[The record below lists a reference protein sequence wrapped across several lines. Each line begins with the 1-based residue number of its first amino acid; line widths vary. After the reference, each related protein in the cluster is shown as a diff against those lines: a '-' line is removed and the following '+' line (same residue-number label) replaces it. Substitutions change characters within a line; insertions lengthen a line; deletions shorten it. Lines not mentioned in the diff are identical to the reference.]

1 MHQTTLTFPE
11 INLRQSDGHK
21 LRGYFAQTF
30 GQHSDLFHN
39 HQADGKTIY
48 RYPLIQYKVVDK
60 HPMVVGI
67 NEGAQL
73 ITQRFLSIKEIII
86 NQKQYSLHQK
96 NLKSETV
103 EVAVHNDLFT
113 YQLVTPWLALNQHNH
128 TQYQNADDTGKRQLL
143 KKTLTGNLLT
153 CAGGLGYR
161 LTEKLLVNL
170 VVQPISINFKSKQM
184 TGFKGSFT
192 TNLWLPDF
200 VGIGK
205 SPARGF
211 GTIKLQQ

>member
-1 MHQTTLTFPE
+1 MHQTILTFPE

-21 LRGYFAQTF
+21 LRGYFAETF
-30 GQHSDLFHN
+30 GQQSDLFHN
-39 HQADGKTIY
+39 HQSDGKTIY
-48 RYPLIQYKVVDK
+48 RYPLIQYKVVHK

-73 ITQRFLSIKEIII
+73 ITNRFLSLKEIVI
-86 NQKQYSLHQK
+86 NEKQYPLHQK
-96 NLKSETV
+96 NLKSETI
-103 EVAVHNDLFT
+103 EVAIHNDLFT
-113 YQLVTPWLALNQHNH
+113 YQFVTPWLALNQLNH
-128 TQYQNADDTGKRQLL
+128 QNYQQADEEAKRKLL

-153 CAGGLGYR
+153 CASGLGYR
-161 LTEKLLVNL
+161 LAQQLLVNL
-170 VVQPISINFKSKQM
+170 VVQPITINFKNQKM

-192 TNLWLPDF
+192 TNLRLPNF

-211 GTIKLQQ
+211 GTIQLQN

>member
-1 MHQTTLTFPE
+1 MQLTTLTFPE

-21 LRGYFAQTF
+21 LRGYFAETF
-30 GQHSDLFHN
+30 GQQSDLFHN
-39 HQADGKTIY
+39 HQADGSTIY

-73 ITQRFLSIKEIII
+73 ITERFLSINQIVI
-86 NQKQYSLHQK
+86 NEKQHPLQQK

-103 EVAVHNDLFT
+103 DVAIYNDLFT
-113 YQLVTPWLALNQHNH
+113 YQFLTPWLALNQHNH
-128 TQYQNADDTGKRQLL
+128 LQYEKVDDVGKRQLL

-161 LTEKLLVNL
+161 LTEQLLVNL
-170 VVQPISINFKSKQM
+170 VVHPIIINFKNKKM

-192 TNLWLPDF
+192 TNLWLPNF

-205 SPARGF
+205 SSARGF
-211 GTIKLQQ
+211 GTIKGQQ